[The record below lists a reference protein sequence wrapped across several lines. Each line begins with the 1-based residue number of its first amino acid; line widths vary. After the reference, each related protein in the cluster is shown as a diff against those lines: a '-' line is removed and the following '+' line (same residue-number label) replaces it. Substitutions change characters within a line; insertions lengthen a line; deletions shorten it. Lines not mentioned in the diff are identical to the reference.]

1 MNLLFFFFSPAVKQG
16 QATGKRTF
24 IILLINGP
32 IKILREI
39 IGGVHVI
46 FTVLFTFVSGL
57 ALANALVNVP
67 KDF

>member
-1 MNLLFFFFSPAVKQG
+1 MNLLFSYVAPAVKEG

-32 IKILREI
+32 IKIFGGI

-46 FTVLFTFVSGL
+46 FTVLFTSVSGP

-67 KDF
+67 EDF

>member
-1 MNLLFFFFSPAVKQG
+1 MNLLFSYVAPAVKQG

-32 IKILREI
+32 IKIFRGI

-46 FTVLFTFVSGL
+46 FTVLFTFVSGP
-57 ALANALVNVP
+57 ALANTLVNVP
-67 KDF
+67 EDF

>member
-1 MNLLFFFFSPAVKQG
+1 MNLLFSYVAPAVKQE

-32 IKILREI
+32 IKILRGV

-57 ALANALVNVP
+57 ALANSLVNVP
-67 KDF
+67 EDF